1 MCAELMD
8 KRSMARMKGR
18 KEATVIVAEKGSWSM
33 EENEL
38 EAWRGT
44 R

>member
-1 MCAELMD
+1 MCVELMD
-8 KRSMARMKGR
+8 KRSMVRMKGR
-18 KEATVIVAEKGSWSM
+18 KEVIVVVVEKGSWSM

-38 EAWRGT
+38 EVWRGI